1 MLNIISIININI
13 SLLLVSP
20 VLWTW
25 FLSLAKKEFRA
36 KLTSK
41 QSFNSGQS
49 ESALSKWA
57 IGQAQGCLIFYT
69 RMGYGYKLG
78 QSLTEVASS
87 HLRDLSY

>member
-1 MLNIISIININI
+1 M
-13 SLLLVSP
+13 SP

-36 KLTSK
+36 KLASK

-57 IGQAQGCLIFYT
+57 IGQAQGCLIFLYSYGLWVQI
-69 RMGYGYKLG
+69 RAVPDWAEMG
-78 QSLTEVASS
+78 S